1 MEGEGLWT
9 QVREARESA
18 EQGHCELRTGWE
30 RSRVRLDKDHGM
42 AWCPE
47 CFQTKADTS
56 QPPTG
61 EEEIPDFEL
70 SLWLW
75 AMRVSSRGLG
85 SEKFCSRRHIGGCCG
100 LTCAL
105 PRLAPAPSPG
115 HLSCRAQGSRAG
127 KGGAGPGEVPGKA
140 GLS

>member
-1 MEGEGLWT
+1 M
-9 QVREARESA
+9 REAREGA
-18 EQGHCELRTGWE
+18 EQGHCQLRTGWE
-30 RSRVRLDKDHGM
+30 RSRVRLDKDHGV

-85 SEKFCSRRHIGGCCG
+85 SEKLCSRRPVGGCCG
-100 LTCAL
+100 LTGAL
-105 PRLAPAPSPG
+105 PRLARPQPQASFRAEPRDPG
-115 HLSCRAQGSRAG
+115 QARAEQARGRCQGRLA
-127 KGGAGPGEVPGKA
+127 
-140 GLS
+140 

>member
-1 MEGEGLWT
+1 M
-9 QVREARESA
+9 REAREGA

-30 RSRVRLDKDHGM
+30 RSRVRLDKDHGV

-85 SEKFCSRRHIGGCCG
+85 SEKLCSRRPVGGCCG
-100 LTCAL
+100 LTGAL
-105 PRLAPAPSPG
+105 PRLARPQPRASFRTEPRDPG
-115 HLSCRAQGSRAG
+115 QARAEQARGRCQGRLA
-127 KGGAGPGEVPGKA
+127 
-140 GLS
+140 